1 MSYVLFF
8 GWMIVINLFAAAVTV
23 ADKRAA
29 RLHRRR
35 VPEATL
41 LWIGLIGGAA
51 GMLTTMKR
59 IRHKTLK
66 PKFMVTLP
74 MMIVLHILAALC
86 LWLWNEGVLTL

>member
-1 MSYVLFF
+1 MPYILFF
-8 GWMIVINLFAAAVTV
+8 GWIAFINVFAAAVTV
-23 ADKRAA
+23 KDKRAA

-41 LWIGLIGGAA
+41 LWIGFLGGAA
-51 GMLTTMKR
+51 GMLLTMKR

-74 MMIVLHILAALC
+74 MMIVLHIIAALC